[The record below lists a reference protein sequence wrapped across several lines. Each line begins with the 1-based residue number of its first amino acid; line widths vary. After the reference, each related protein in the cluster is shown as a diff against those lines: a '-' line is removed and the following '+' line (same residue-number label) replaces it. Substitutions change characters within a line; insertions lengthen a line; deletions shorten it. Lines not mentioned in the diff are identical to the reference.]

1 MSDSFL
7 FKELSYSIIGAA
19 FRVHSTLGCGLPEHC
34 YNRALFIELT
44 DSVHVSAVQQ
54 KLYDVHYAGSKV
66 GHFFAD
72 IVVDNSIILELKS
85 DDRLTASH
93 ESQLITYLT
102 ISGIRVGYLIN
113 FGVASLQFKRLVL

>member
-7 FKELSYSIIGAA
+7 FKELSYSVIGAA

-34 YNRALFIELT
+34 YNRALFIEL
-44 DSVHVSAVQQ
+44 SSLNISAVQQ
-54 KLYDVHYAGSKV
+54 KLYDVHYAGTKV

-102 ISGIRVGYLIN
+102 ISGIRVGYLLN
-113 FGVASLQFKRLVL
+113 FGGASLQFKRLVL

>member
-1 MSDSFL
+1 MG
-7 FKELSYSIIGAA
+7 Y
-19 FRVHSTLGCGLPEHC
+19 
-34 YNRALFIELT
+34 
-44 DSVHVSAVQQ
+44 
-54 KLYDVHYAGSKV
+54 
-66 GHFFAD
+66 FFAD

-102 ISGIRVGYLIN
+102 ISGIRVGYLLN